1 MSYSPQLSYF
11 LDRLSGYSTNTFK
24 LMPQG
29 SSSASANNI
38 IRITLPANS
47 LVNLRSF
54 ALHFNAAMTGGTT
67 ARLPNKIDSLVERV
81 EVSVGGVQVSSG
93 NNYYNVLC
101 HAVQALT
108 GDTTDTV
115 LGHPDVVRTTS
126 YHTGANAGAQEADAK
141 YCIDSWKG
149 FLGTC
154 EPRILDLSLLPE
166 MVVSIYL
173 ADNNVCI
180 DAAGADLAGGTN
192 PITTAAGA
200 PAPVYSLSNIFATIE
215 TIGLADGTYDAMVN
229 QMMQQVG
236 FLEVPFKQ
244 YVSFHDTHTGNM
256 RFSVA
261 TQSLDRIWIAH
272 RSANFSN
279 AGGAVRP
286 SGFNQNGNNQ
296 YGKTLGYNK
305 EKHISKYFNFPENN
319 ATAKYQLQLN
329 GALVPQFQASFEEMH
344 QISKNSVPL
353 KKVQKEF
360 GLATQKANY
369 SVQCIR
375 LNLEDSEFSRKIS
388 GLDTRGISLNGSYN
402 ITGHTASPVTLFCEV
417 TSTLRIG
424 SGQMVEIV
432 Q

>member
-1 MSYSPQLSYF
+1 
-11 LDRLSGYSTNTFK
+11 
-24 LMPQG
+24 MPQG
-29 SSSASANNI
+29 SNEAVANNI

-54 ALHFNAAMTGGTT
+54 ALHFSAAVTAGTVG
-67 ARLPNKIDSLVERV
+67 RLPNRIDSLVERV

-101 HAVQALT
+101 HAVAALT
-108 GDTTDTV
+108 GETTDSV
-115 LGHPDVVRTTS
+115 LGHPEVAVRTS
-126 YHTGANAGAQEADAK
+126 YHTGADISGGNESIGN
-141 YCIDSWKG
+141 YCIDTWKG

-173 ADNNVCI
+173 ADNNVLI
-180 DAAGADLAGGTN
+180 NSTDTSGNFASGASAVTPTYQLKD
-192 PITTAAGA
+192 IC
-200 PAPVYSLSNIFATIE
+200 ATIE

-229 QMMQQVG
+229 QMMGQVG
-236 FLEVPFKQ
+236 FLEIPFKQ
-244 YVSFHDTHTGNM
+244 YVSFHDHPHGNM

-261 TQSLDRIWIAH
+261 TQSLDRIWIAQRAH
-272 RSANFSN
+272 AFDTVH
-279 AGGAVRP
+279 GAVLP
-286 SGFNQNGNNQ
+286 PMYSDI
-296 YGKTLGYNK
+296 LGAEGAAGAVLGLNK
-305 EKHISKYFNFPENN
+305 MRYISHYFKFHSNSTPHTKYF
-319 ATAKYQLQLN
+319 LQLN
-329 GALVPQFQASFEEMH
+329 GSMVPQFQASYEQMH

-360 GLATQKANY
+360 GLETQKDSFA
-369 SVQCIR
+369 VQCVR

-388 GLDTRGISLNGSYN
+388 GLDTRGISLNANYQ
-402 ITGHTASPVTLFCEV
+402 ITNAHHNARPVTLFCEM

-424 SGQMVEIV
+424 AGLAVEIV